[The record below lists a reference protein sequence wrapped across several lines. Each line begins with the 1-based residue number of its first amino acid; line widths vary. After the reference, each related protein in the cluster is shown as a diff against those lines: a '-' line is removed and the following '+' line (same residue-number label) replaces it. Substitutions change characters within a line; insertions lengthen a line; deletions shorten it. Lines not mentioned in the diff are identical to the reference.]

1 VPAGN
6 ESFDEPLAREYF
18 SAWCS
23 SLDLPLERWL
33 GLGNED
39 HGEAGQPFNMT
50 ALAVRTS
57 ARINGVS
64 KLNADVAA
72 RMWSHLLP
80 DTLAEVE
87 RIQPVTNGVHPATW
101 LGAELQDQFAR
112 WFGEAWPQVLG
123 SDIGRTVILEKPDPD
138 LWEAHLQQKQRL
150 ARFLRARLRD
160 QLARHGLAPDELR
173 AVERMFDPEVLTIGF
188 ARRFA
193 TYKRAGLLF
202 SDLHRLRRLVGDA
215 ERPVQVLLAGKAHP
229 ADKAGQELIQH
240 LFQLT
245 QSETLRG
252 RVFFVEDYDM
262 RVGRML
268 VQGVDVWL
276 NTPRRPMEASGTS
289 GMKAAMNGAL
299 NLSIADGW
307 WPEGFDGANGWV
319 IAGEEASDETAQDRE
334 DALALYHLLE
344 EQVVPA
350 YYERDDKGVPR
361 RWVGMM
367 KEAIATISPRF
378 SSDRMVR
385 DYCERAYLPLLSRD

>member
-1 VPAGN
+1 
-6 ESFDEPLAREYF
+6 
-18 SAWCS
+18 
-23 SLDLPLERWL
+23 
-33 GLGNED
+33 
-39 HGEAGQPFNMT
+39 
-50 ALAVRTS
+50 
-57 ARINGVS
+57 
-64 KLNADVAA
+64 
-72 RMWSHLLP
+72 
-80 DTLAEVE
+80 
-87 RIQPVTNGVHPATW
+87 
-101 LGAELQDQFAR
+101 
-112 WFGEAWPQVLG
+112 
-123 SDIGRTVILEKPDPD
+123 EKPDAD

-150 ARFLRARLRD
+150 GRFLRARLRD

-202 SDLHRLRRLVGDA
+202 SDLDRLRRLVGDA
-215 ERPVQVLLAGKAHP
+215 GRPIQILLAGKAHP

-245 QSETLRG
+245 QSETLRD

-262 RVGRML
+262 RLGRML

-307 WPEGFDGANGWV
+307 WPEGYDGANGWV
-319 IAGEEASDETAQDRE
+319 IAGEEASDDAGQDRE
-334 DALALYHLLE
+334 DALALYRLLE

-350 YYERDDKGVPR
+350 YYE
-361 RWVGMM
+361 
-367 KEAIATISPRF
+367 
-378 SSDRMVR
+378 
-385 DYCERAYLPLLSRD
+385 